1 VNLLRSGAGSLA
13 ATAIVLVAA
22 LLVGGPGTLAVV
34 LVLGVMEVT
43 LSFDNAVVNAV
54 VVRRLSPFW
63 QRMFLTVGVL
73 IAVVGMRLV
82 LPLAVVAITGRLSPD
97 HVLRL
102 AINDPTRYS
111 LDLRSAH
118 PAIAAFGGSFLLMIF
133 LEFVFADR
141 DIRWLRP
148 LERFLAWL
156 GQIDRASLI
165 VMLPV
170 IVVCAEVEGG
180 PESTTILVAGVLGIA
195 CNLLVN
201 GLSDFAESL
210 GDGEPGEAV
219 LTGRRALLAF
229 CYLEL
234 LDASFSFDG
243 VVGAFAV
250 SSNLFVIAAGLGIGA
265 LYVRTLT
272 IQLVRRGVMDSY
284 LYLEHGAHY
293 AIGAL
298 GVLLLVTIG
307 HPVSNLVTG
316 LVGMFFIVTALISSV
331 LHNRRP
337 HPHRA

>member
-1 VNLLRSGAGSLA
+1 MNLLRSGAGSLA
-13 ATAIVLVAA
+13 VTMVVLVVA

-63 QRMFLTVGVL
+63 QRMFLTVGLL
-73 IAVVGMRLV
+73 IAVAGMRLV

-102 AINDPTRYS
+102 AISDPARYAH
-111 LDLRSAH
+111 DLRSAH

-133 LEFVFADR
+133 LEFVFAER

-156 GQIDRASLI
+156 GRIDRASLI
-165 VMLPV
+165 VVLPV
-170 IVVCAEVEGG
+170 IVVCAEAEGG
-180 PESTTILVAGVLGIA
+180 HESTTILVAGVLGIA

-210 GDGEPGEAV
+210 GDTPAGAV
-219 LTGRRALLAF
+219 LTGRRALIAF
-229 CYLEL
+229 FYLEL

-265 LYVRTLT
+265 VYVRTLT

-307 HPVSNLVTG
+307 HPVSNLVTA
-316 LVGMFFIVTALISSV
+316 LVGMFFIVAALVSSV
-331 LHNRRP
+331 VHNRRP
-337 HPHRA
+337 HLLSGR

>member
-1 VNLLRSGAGSLA
+1 VKLIRSGAGAFA
-13 ATAIVLVAA
+13 ATVVVLVAA
-22 LLVGGPGTLAVV
+22 LLAGGPGTLAVV

-63 QRMFLTVGVL
+63 QRMFLTAGVL

-82 LPLAVVAITGRLSPD
+82 LPLAVVAITGRLSPE

-102 AINDPTRYS
+102 AINDPARYS

-133 LEFVFADR
+133 LEFVFAER
-141 DIRWLRP
+141 DTRWLRP
-148 LERFLAWL
+148 LERFLAAL
-156 GQIDRASLI
+156 GRIDRASLI
-165 VMLPV
+165 VVLPV

-180 PESTTILVAGVLGIA
+180 GDATTILVAGVLGIA

-201 GLSDFAESL
+201 GLSAFAESL
-210 GDGEPGEAV
+210 GDDGAADAV
-219 LTGRRALLAF
+219 LTGRRALIAF

-265 LYVRTLT
+265 IYVRTLT

-337 HPHRA
+337 HPHRV